1 MFIKLATAL
10 LATNLAFA
18 AFLFPWVTDDDFTG
32 LRENGPE
39 RFADLFY
46 FSVASFSTAGTG
58 DISPK
63 TTRAR
68 TAVTLFLLFVIVS
81 AIDRIYNGFAKSR

>member
-1 MFIKLATAL
+1 MFIKLAAAL

-18 AFLFPWVTDDDFTG
+18 VCLFPWVTDDDFTG
-32 LRENGPE
+32 LHKNGPE

-58 DISPK
+58 DIVPK
-63 TTRAR
+63 TTRSR
-68 TAVTLFLLFVIVS
+68 MAVTLFLLFVVGS
-81 AIDRIYNGFAKSR
+81 AIYGIYNGVAKSL